1 MQASNVNAWLE
12 IDPAALR
19 SNLSRLRARVAP
31 ARLAAVVKANAYGHG
46 LVPVAR
52 AIASAVDLLCVF
64 SIGEAQALREA
75 GIETPL
81 LAIGPTDPRD
91 LGAALAARTAIT
103 LWSGGAYARDVARAA
118 AAAGRRFPLH
128 LKIDTGVTRF
138 GCEPDE
144 AAALLAR
151 LEGHREAF
159 SVEGAFTHLA
169 AAEELESAFTREQL
183 RRFDSA
189 LAPAGDLGARGI
201 LRHAAASAAAM
212 LYPESRYD
220 LVRIGIATYG
230 IWPSPQTQ
238 AAAGGRLRLEPALRW
253 ATRLSVV
260 RDVEAGRSI
269 GYGCTY
275 ATTRPARI
283 GVIPAGYAEGIP
295 RSAGGRGAVLVCGK
309 RAPLVGRVCMD
320 VAFVDVTEIPQAH
333 AGVEVTLLGRD
344 GADAIGAEEWAN
356 WAGTI
361 AYEIVARLPGEL
373 PRTLIDQPS
382 SAAIASSSTSV
393 PS

>member
-1 MQASNVNAWLE
+1 MKACLE
-12 IDPAALR
+12 IAPAALR
-19 SNLSRLRARVAP
+19 ANLNRIRALIAPSRV
-31 ARLAAVVKANAYGHG
+31 AAVVKANAYGHG

-52 AIASAVDLLCVF
+52 AVEAAVDLLCVF
-64 SIGEAQALREA
+64 RVDEAQTLREA
-75 GIETPL
+75 GIEAPL
-81 LAIGPTDPRD
+81 LVLGPADPRE
-91 LGAALAARTAIT
+91 LPAALAARTAIT

-118 AAAGRRFPLH
+118 SAAGRPFPVH
-128 LKIDTGVTRF
+128 VKIDTGVTRF

-144 AAALLAR
+144 AAALLAA
-151 LEGHREAF
+151 LEGHPGEF
-159 SVEGAFTHLA
+159 SLEGAFTHLA

-183 RRFDSA
+183 RRFDAA
-189 LAPAGDLGARGI
+189 LAPAADLRARGI

-220 LVRIGIATYG
+220 LARIGIATYG

-238 AAAGGRLRLEPALRW
+238 AAAGKQLVLEPALRW
-253 ATRLSVV
+253 TARLAVV
-260 RDVEAGRSI
+260 REVEAGRSI

-283 GVIPAGYAEGIP
+283 GVLPAGYAEGIP
-295 RSAGGRGAVLVCGK
+295 RAAGGRAYVLVCGK

-320 VAFVDVTEIPQAH
+320 VAFVDLTEIPQAH
-333 AGVEVTLLGRD
+333 AGSEVTLLGRD
-344 GADAIGAEEWAN
+344 GNDAIGAEEWAN

-373 PRTLIDQPS
+373 QRTVAAQPS

>member
-1 MQASNVNAWLE
+1 LE
-12 IDPAALR
+12 IDAAALR
-19 SNLSRLRARVAP
+19 ANLAQLRSTVAP
-31 ARLAAVVKANAYGHG
+31 ARVAAVVKANAYGHG

-52 AIASAVDLLCVF
+52 AIASAADLLCVF
-64 SIGEAQALREA
+64 SAGEAAALREA
-75 GIETPL
+75 GIESPL
-81 LAIGPTDPRD
+81 LVIGPTDPAD
-91 LGAALAARTAIT
+91 LPAALAARAAIT
-103 LWSGGAYARDVARAA
+103 LWSSGAYARDVARAA
-118 AAAGRRFPLH
+118 SAAGRPFPVH
-128 LKIDTGVTRF
+128 VKIDTGVTRF

-144 AAALLAR
+144 AAALIAA
-151 LEGHREAF
+151 LEDDPSVF
-159 SVEGAFTHLA
+159 SVEGASTHLA

-183 RRFDSA
+183 HRFDAA
-189 LAPAGDLGARGI
+189 LEPAGDLRGRGI

-220 LVRIGIATYG
+220 LVRAGIATYG

-238 AAAGGRLRLEPALRW
+238 AAAGKRVRLEPALRW
-253 ATRLSVV
+253 TASLVAV
-260 RDVEAGRSI
+260 REVEAGRSI

-275 ATTRPARI
+275 ATTRPSRV

-295 RSAGGRGAVLVCGK
+295 RSAGGRGSVLICGK

-320 VAFVDVTEIPQAH
+320 VAFADVTEIPQAH
-333 AGVEVTLLGRD
+333 AGSEVTLLGRD

-361 AYEIVARLPGEL
+361 AYEIVARLPGDL
-373 PRTLIDQPS
+373 PRTVADQPS
-382 SAAIASSSTSV
+382 SAAIASARSSV

>member
-1 MQASNVNAWLE
+1 VNVRLE

-19 SNLSRLRARVAP
+19 ANLAQLRSTIAP
-31 ARLAAVVKANAYGHG
+31 ARVAAVVKANAYGHG

-52 AIASAVDLLCVF
+52 AIASAADLLCVF
-64 SIGEAQALREA
+64 SAGEAAALREA
-75 GIETPL
+75 GIASPL
-81 LAIGPTDPRD
+81 LIIGPTDPAD
-91 LGAALAARTAIT
+91 LPAALAARAAIT
-103 LWSGGAYARDVARAA
+103 LWSSGAYARDVARAA
-118 AAAGRRFPLH
+118 SAAGRPFPVH

-138 GCEPDE
+138 GCEPEE
-144 AAALLAR
+144 AAASIAALEADPSAFS
-151 LEGHREAF
+151 LEGV
-159 SVEGAFTHLA
+159 STHLA

-183 RRFDSA
+183 RRFDAA
-189 LAPAGDLGARGI
+189 LVPAGDLRGRGI

-220 LVRIGIATYG
+220 LARVGIATYG

-238 AAAGGRLRLEPALRW
+238 AAAGKRVRLEPALRW
-253 ATRLSVV
+253 TASLAVV

-295 RSAGGRGAVLVCGK
+295 RSSGGRASVLICGK
-309 RAPLVGRVCMD
+309 RAPLVGRICMD
-320 VAFVDVTEIPQAH
+320 VAFADVTEIPQAH
-333 AGVEVTLLGRD
+333 AGSEVTLLGRD
-344 GADAIGAEEWAN
+344 GTDAIGAEEWAN

-361 AYEIVARLPGEL
+361 AYEIVARLPSDL
-373 PRTLIDQPS
+373 PRTVADQAS
-382 SAAIASSSTSV
+382 TAAIASARSSV